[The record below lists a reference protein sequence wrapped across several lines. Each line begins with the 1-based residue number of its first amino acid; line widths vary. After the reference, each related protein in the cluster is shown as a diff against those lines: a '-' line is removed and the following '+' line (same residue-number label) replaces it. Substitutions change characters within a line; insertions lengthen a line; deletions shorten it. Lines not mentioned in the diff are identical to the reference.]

1 MKISGAIFDMDGTL
15 VDSLMLWE
23 ILWEAFGK
31 KFCGGR
37 PFSPSEEDDK
47 AVRTLPLK
55 NAMEL
60 LFEHYSI
67 GESGEELLR
76 VANEIIEEF
85 YANSVQLKP
94 GVREFLEDC
103 VAKGVKMCIAS
114 ATSPG
119 LIRVALRH
127 CGIAQYFSKIFSC
140 GVLGKGKDVP
150 DIYWMALDFL
160 GTKQEETW
168 VVEDSLVA
176 LETAHRA
183 GFPTVGIYD
192 RYNFGQEK
200 IKNIVTEY
208 IAPGETLERLL
219 D

>member
-31 KFCGGR
+31 KFCDGR

-85 YANSVQLKP
+85 FAN
-94 GVREFLEDC
+94 
-103 VAKGVKMCIAS
+103 
-114 ATSPG
+114 
-119 LIRVALRH
+119 
-127 CGIAQYFSKIFSC
+127 
-140 GVLGKGKDVP
+140 
-150 DIYWMALDFL
+150 
-160 GTKQEETW
+160 
-168 VVEDSLVA
+168 
-176 LETAHRA
+176 
-183 GFPTVGIYD
+183 
-192 RYNFGQEK
+192 
-200 IKNIVTEY
+200 
-208 IAPGETLERLL
+208 
-219 D
+219 